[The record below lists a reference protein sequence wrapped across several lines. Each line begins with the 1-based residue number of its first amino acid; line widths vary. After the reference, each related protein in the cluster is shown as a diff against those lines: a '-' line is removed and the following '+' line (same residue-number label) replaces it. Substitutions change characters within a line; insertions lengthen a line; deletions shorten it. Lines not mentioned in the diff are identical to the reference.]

1 MAINYFGTFPKLNY
15 DMDKDNKTKEV
26 TDILRRVGMRGD
38 FDKLLPSYYKDIL
51 ASNQRPEI
59 ASYLTYGDIFS
70 HWILLHLNR
79 VVDPYHD
86 WVMEERVLHE
96 FIDLKYPNNCL
107 LLESS
112 HHSDGTYGEVLDPS
126 AKRFFV
132 KGEVIK
138 EYDADGTLVDS
149 DVGVGTV
156 VDFDATLI
164 QITYKLSDKT
174 KTFNVGS
181 YVKGDDSGAVGR
193 IATGG
198 VTTERLGVH
207 HYESS
212 DGIIVG
218 RSHSGASAITNET
231 FEVSENDKKREILIL
246 NTDYISAFESNFEGL
261 MNA

>member
-1 MAINYFGTFPKLNY
+1 MAIDYFGTFPKLNY

-26 TDILRRVGMRGD
+26 TDILRRVGIRGD

-112 HHSDGTYGEVLDPS
+112 HHSDTTYGDVDPS

-132 KGEVIK
+132 KGETIK
-138 EYDADGTLVDS
+138 EYQSDGTLLNAT
-149 DVGVGTV
+149 GTV

-164 QITYKLSDKT
+164 QLTYKLTNSAFDA
-174 KTFNVGS
+174 GA

-246 NTDYISAFESNFEGL
+246 NTDYISVFESNFEGL